1 MKILVCVKQV
11 LDPDGPI
18 RIDAAGQGIEAMP
31 GALFRMNRFDEF
43 ALEEALRIRE
53 KFPGTRIDALSAGP
67 ERAARTVRKALEMG
81 ADEGIHFVL
90 GDECYRTPF
99 EIASLIGTFAS
110 DKHYDLILTG
120 IMAEDD
126 MQGQVGPMLAEILG
140 YPWATSV
147 MAVKLKDN
155 GDRPHFPETIEVERE
170 LEGGRREAFEL
181 TLPVLLT
188 LQSGINRPRYPALS
202 HVLRARSQ
210 ALMTIPLSQGQEK
223 APVADPAPRERIVAL
238 AEPAP
243 PKTGMILSGSPM
255 EKAEK
260 LLLILQERA
269 LL

>member
-99 EIASLIGTFAS
+99 EIASLIGAYAG
-110 DKHYDLILTG
+110 DKHYDLILAG
-120 IMAEDD
+120 VMAEDD
-126 MQGQVGPMLAEILG
+126 MQAQVGPMLAEILG
-140 YPWATSV
+140 YPWMTAV
-147 MAVKLKDN
+147 MAVRWPLSP
-155 GDRPHFPETIEVERE
+155 GTIHVERE
-170 LEGGRREAFEL
+170 LEGGRREAFDM
-181 TLPVLLT
+181 TLPALLT
-188 LQSGINRPRYPALS
+188 VQSGINRPRYPALS

-210 ALMTIPLSQGQEK
+210 ALMTIPLLQGQEK

-243 PKTGMILSGSPM
+243 PKTGMILPGNPA
-255 EKAEK
+255 EKAKK
-260 LLLILQERA
+260 LLQILQERA